1 MNDRKPH
8 MTSRRSALV
17 ALSACALAPLGL
29 RAQGTAYPSRP
40 ARIVL
45 SNAAGTAPDLA
56 ARVLAQQLQQILGGA
71 FVVDNKPGAG
81 GAIAAENVSLSPADG
96 YSLLLGSMAEM
107 ALTPHIYKNLRYDIR
122 KDFVAIG
129 EMCSADLVFVV
140 NPDVTR
146 TQTMQEYL
154 TYASTKQPLLI
165 GTFGVGTPG
174 HLAAA
179 QLGDVARIKIDPVHY
194 RAANEGMAGVIAG
207 DIQGIF
213 VSIALSGPFIKSGKL
228 KALAITAPTRS
239 PVLPDVPTVRE
250 LNMADLELIAWL
262 GLFAPAKTPGDILDK
277 LHEAMITG
285 LRVPDARKRLED
297 AGFRISSTSRDDF
310 AKVVTG
316 DYDRWGKAV
325 ARYNITAN

>member
-1 MNDRKPH
+1 MKN
-8 MTSRRSALV
+8 RRSILA
-17 ALSACALAPLGL
+17 ALAALPLAPVSS
-29 RAQGTAYPSRP
+29 RAQVANYPSKP
-40 ARIVL
+40 VRIVL
-45 SNAAGTAPDLA
+45 SNATGTAPDVA
-56 ARVLAQQLQQILGGA
+56 ARVLAQQLQLNMGGA

-81 GAIAAENVSLSPADG
+81 GAIAAENVSLSAPDG
-96 YSLLLGSMAEM
+96 STLLLGSMAEM

-129 EMCSADLVFVV
+129 EMCSADLVFVI
-140 NPDVTR
+140 NPEVVKVD
-146 TQTMQEYL
+146 TMQEYL
-154 TYASTKQPLLI
+154 KYAVSKQPLLV

-179 QLGDVARIKIDPVHY
+179 QLGDVAKLKLDPVHY

-250 LNMADLELIAWL
+250 LGMPDLELVAWL
-262 GLFAPAKTPGDILDK
+262 GLFAPAKTPVAILDK
-277 LHEAMITG
+277 LHAGMTAG
-285 LRVPDARKRLED
+285 MAAPDARKRLED
-297 AGFRISSTSRDDF
+297 AGFRISTTSRDDF